1 MEGLTEKAE
10 KNIIVYLLGHRL
22 SRAVLCYELRYYKVS
37 KLQTDEI
44 LNGVFKRLGS
54 SRSIATLIFKE
65 GCPKYTTHLQEHP

>member
-10 KNIIVYLLGHRL
+10 KNIIVDLLGRRF
-22 SRAVLCYELRYYKVS
+22 SIAVLCFELRYYKVS
-37 KLQTDEI
+37 KLQCDVI

-65 GCPKYTTHLQEHP
+65 GFPKHTSNPEQL

>member
-10 KNIIVYLLGHRL
+10 KNIIVDLLGRRF

-37 KLQTDEI
+37 KLQIDEI

-54 SRSIATLIFKE
+54 SRSIATLIFQE
-65 GCPKYTTHLQEHP
+65 GFPKHTSNPEQL